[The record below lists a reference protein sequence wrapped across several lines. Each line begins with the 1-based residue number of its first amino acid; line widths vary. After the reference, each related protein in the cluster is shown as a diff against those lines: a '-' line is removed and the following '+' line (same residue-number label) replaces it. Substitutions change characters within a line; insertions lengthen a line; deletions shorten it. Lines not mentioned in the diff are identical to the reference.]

1 MQSAKAYLELI
12 RERGKK
18 GLPLERIYRQL
29 FNQDLFL
36 MAYGK
41 ISRNKGAMTHG
52 VTDETPDGMSLE
64 KIGVIIEALRHERY
78 QWLPARRTY
87 IPKKNGKK
95 RPLGMPVWSDKLVQE
110 VIRLILEAYYEP
122 QFSDHSH
129 GFRAERGCQ
138 TALREIYRTW
148 LGTAW
153 FIEGDISQYFD
164 KLDHELL
171 LKTLEEK
178 IQDGRFINLMR
189 ELFNAGDMEDWTFN
203 RTLSGV
209 PQGGIVSPILSNIL
223 LDKLDKFVE
232 TVLIPKYTKGVTRG
246 RNHEYERLMNRSKY
260 HRQRGNVEKAEE
272 LRKQAQTLSSRD
284 ANDPEY
290 RRLKYVRYA
299 DDFLL
304 GFNGPKSEAEEIKQA
319 LRDFLRDELK
329 LELSEEKTL
338 ITHAKSQAARFLGY
352 EVTTIQDDP
361 KRLITKK
368 GRDRRSLN
376 GKIGLRV
383 PKDVRETKCKS
394 YMRKGHPMHR
404 ATLLQE
410 NDFTII
416 TTYQLEF
423 RGIAEYYRLAYNMG
437 TLNKLKWVMEYSLLK
452 TLANKFK
459 MSVAKVYEKYGAE
472 LVVKDK
478 KYKVLQV
485 RISRQE
491 KKPLVAT
498 WGGVSLSWD
507 SKATLAEQPLTVK
520 RGNHSELVQRLLAG
534 DCELCGATENVEVHH
549 GRAMKDL
556 HTYPGRAKPEWVKR
570 MTALKRKT
578 MPLCRTCHEDVTQGR
593 PLRRQVSELTD
604 VKKLQ
609 KQARR
614 RY

>member
-1 MQSAKAYLELI
+1 
-12 RERGKK
+12 
-18 GLPLERIYRQL
+18 
-29 FNQDLFL
+29 
-36 MAYGK
+36 
-41 ISRNKGAMTHG
+41 
-52 VTDETPDGMSLE
+52 
-64 KIGVIIEALRHERY
+64 
-78 QWLPARRTY
+78 
-87 IPKKNGKK
+87 
-95 RPLGMPVWSDKLVQE
+95 
-110 VIRLILEAYYEP
+110 
-122 QFSDHSH
+122 
-129 GFRAERGCQ
+129 
-138 TALREIYRTW
+138 
-148 LGTAW
+148 
-153 FIEGDISQYFD
+153 
-164 KLDHELL
+164 
-171 LKTLEEK
+171 
-178 IQDGRFINLMR
+178 
-189 ELFNAGDMEDWTFN
+189 
-203 RTLSGV
+203 
-209 PQGGIVSPILSNIL
+209 
-223 LDKLDKFVE
+223 
-232 TVLIPKYTKGVTRG
+232 
-246 RNHEYERLMNRSKY
+246 MNRSKY

-452 TLANKFK
+452 TLANKFR
-459 MSVAKVYEKYGAE
+459 MP
-472 LVVKDK
+472 LPRVVKKYRAETVVDGK

-534 DCELCGATENVEVHH
+534 DCELCGATEKPSNGRRCPSVERVMRTSH
-549 GRAMKDL
+549 RD
-556 HTYPGRAKPEWVKR
+556 
-570 MTALKRKT
+570 AL
-578 MPLCRTCHEDVTQGR
+578 
-593 PLRRQVSELTD
+593 
-604 VKKLQ
+604 
-609 KQARR
+609 
-614 RY
+614 